1 MRIALFHSYTNRKH
15 VLFQK
20 SNTNTFSMPYY
31 IGIKR
36 KLQRQGIC
44 LLLLSTII
52 ISQNIQAQW
61 QMVAPS
67 LLGKQD
73 IVMSSIVH
81 KAGLTWAGTKALFM
95 SPDSGISWMKRWNIA
110 MGKDLI
116 VDITFYDNNIGLVC
130 TLDGYLYR
138 TDDQGINWRQL
149 QGFSTANTAAFLGSS
164 NDIIITSDAKTVSIS
179 RDGGNT
185 WISKVLDD
193 YVEQVK
199 PLLGGSAMVF
209 AGNYT
214 TKQGNI
220 YKTTDYGMT
229 WQQLTGKIDLD
240 SYSFDVDP
248 CNPNYIYAVNEEGT
262 TLTDNK
268 GSLFISTDGGNSF
281 NLSMVSPIR
290 YFSGSI
296 ARTTKAVFIQTVS
309 NGISR
314 STDQGT
320 TWKPIGGPSVTY
332 DTRLLC
338 AINSNIVLA
347 ADDNGSIW
355 RTINSG
361 GDSIL
366 NISAFENLAITPLDL
381 FTLDTL
387 VSCDSPIVATVHL
400 HSVLCKYPKISAQ
413 RISGIDSL
421 DYQIVQKLGD
431 SLTGN
436 DSVLISFRPHGS
448 GSQNGVYIIT
458 LEDGTQVSVSLKGNG
473 RNIIFVEPNTQN
485 ITLDTIGGF
494 AEVPI
499 RFKGFLQ
506 KEDVEVVLHYDPRMT
521 YNSSISF
528 TGKPLDIPGEAWQG
542 RAKIRIPRNEMEL
555 DTISG
560 IAIFT
565 VFPDGN
571 DCFNVTVDS
580 MSILNPFAPCTYS
593 IGSPVASLICPP
605 KGCGIMTLTN
615 YMLHGKKPE
624 LYIKPN
630 PSQGRV
636 SITTTIT
643 IGDAAVEVVDMLG
656 RNYLK
661 KNIFLKK
668 EIPVQLQFDDLR
680 TGSYYL
686 RINSNGLL
694 YQLPLAII
702 R

>member
-1 MRIALFHSYTNRKH
+1 
-15 VLFQK
+15 
-20 SNTNTFSMPYY
+20 MPYY

-36 KLQRQGIC
+36 KLQRLSIG
-44 LLLLSTII
+44 LLLLSII
-52 ISQNIQAQW
+52 ISSQDIQGQW
-61 QMVAPS
+61 QMTAPS

-95 SPDSGISWMKRWNIA
+95 SPDSGISWMNRWNIT

-130 TLDGYLYR
+130 TLNGFLYR

-149 QGFSTANTAAFLGSS
+149 QGFSGANTAAFLGSS

-209 AGNYT
+209 AGNYA
-214 TKQGNI
+214 TKQGSI
-220 YKTTDYGMT
+220 YKTTDYGVT

-262 TLTDNK
+262 TPTDNK
-268 GSLFISTDGGNSF
+268 GALFISTDGGNSF
-281 NLSMVSPIR
+281 SQSMVSPIR

-296 ARTTKAVFIQTVS
+296 ARTTKAVFFQTVS

-320 TWKPIGGPSVTY
+320 TWKSIGGPSVTY

-347 ADDNGSIW
+347 SDDNGTIW

-366 NISAFENLAITPLDL
+366 NISAFENLAITPLEL
-381 FTLDTL
+381 FSVDTL
-387 VSCDSPIVATVHL
+387 LSCDSPIVAVIHL
-400 HSVLCKYPKISAQ
+400 HSVLCKYPKIFGEK
-413 RISGIDSL
+413 ISGIDSF
-421 DYQIVQKLGD
+421 DYRIVQKLGD

-458 LEDGTQVSVSLKGNG
+458 LEDGTQVSVPLKGNG
-473 RNIIFVEPNTQN
+473 RNIIFVEPKTQS

-521 YNSSISF
+521 YTSCKSF
-528 TGKPLDIPGEAWQG
+528 TGTPLDIPGEAWQG
-542 RAKIRIPRNEMEL
+542 RAKLRIPKSEMQL
-555 DTISG
+555 DTNSG
-560 IAIFT
+560 TAIFT

-571 DCFNVTVDS
+571 DCFNVVVDS
-580 MSILNPFAPCTYS
+580 MNILNPFAPCTYS
-593 IGSPVASLICPP
+593 IGSPANAVICPP
-605 KGCGIMTLTN
+605 KGCGVMTLTN
-615 YMLHGKKPE
+615 YMLHGTMPQ
-624 LYIKPN
+624 LRITPN
-630 PSQGRV
+630 PNQGAAF
-636 SITTTIT
+636 ITSSATL
-643 IGDAAVEVVDMLG
+643 GDGSVEIVDMLG
-656 RNYLK
+656 RICTK
-661 KNIFLKK
+661 KNIFLTK
-668 EIPVQLQFDDLR
+668 EIPVKLEFNDLQS
-680 TGSYYL
+680 GSYFAL
-686 RINSNGLL
+686 VKINSAQ
-694 YQLPLAII
+694 YRIPLAII